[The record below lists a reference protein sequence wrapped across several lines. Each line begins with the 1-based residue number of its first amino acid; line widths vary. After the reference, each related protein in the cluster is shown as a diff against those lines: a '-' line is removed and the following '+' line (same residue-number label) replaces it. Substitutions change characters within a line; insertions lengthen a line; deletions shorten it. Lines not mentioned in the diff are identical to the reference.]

1 MNRPAEKKP
10 TDARSGLTEVQ
21 PLPTPLERS
30 QGSTKAHAQAVRR
43 ARSVRLLKM
52 LCLFVLLPTLLSG
65 AYYGLIASSQ
75 YESYAVFTVQS
86 SELRPT
92 LGVEGILAGIVSS
105 NASHD
110 TLDVR
115 DYVLSRDM
123 LARLDKERGCIA
135 HYKNQTED
143 VLSRLP
149 ASASFEEAYEYFGH
163 KVAADYDQTT
173 GHITL
178 RVRAFSGKK
187 AVDFAQSILA
197 YSEEMVN
204 KLSERERRDATA
216 HAEADVKKA
225 ELRLSRAREVIV
237 ALQQKH
243 ADFNPLQTAESA
255 MQVRTHLE
263 GELAVA
269 RAQVMQLKSFMQ
281 DDAPQV
287 RAANEKVRSLSA
299 QVSGESQR
307 LVNPTTAQ
315 GLNSSFAD
323 FEAAMVE
330 KEFSQKAYESSLASL
345 ELARASADRQH
356 RYLAVIAAPSL
367 PDSSTYPRRV
377 RSVIS
382 AFFLSFL
389 LLGVVSLLAAAARE
403 HARL

>member
-1 MNRPAEKKP
+1 MSSPAEKRP
-10 TDARSGLTEVQ
+10 TEARSTLTEVQ
-21 PLPTPLERS
+21 PLHPGER
-30 QGSTKAHAQAVRR
+30 QGSTKAHAKAVRKER
-43 ARSVRLLKM
+43 TARLIKM
-52 LCLFVLLPTLLSG
+52 LLLFVVLPTALAG
-65 AYYGLIASSQ
+65 GYYGAIASSQ
-75 YESYAVFTVQS
+75 YESFAVFTVQS

-92 LGVEGILAGIVSS
+92 LGVEGLLAGMVSS
-105 NASHD
+105 GSSHD

-115 DYVLSRDM
+115 DYILSRDM

-135 HYKNQTED
+135 HYKDGAQD
-143 VLSRLP
+143 MLSRMP
-149 ASASFEEAYEYFGH
+149 RSASFEEAYDYFGH
-163 KVAADYDQTT
+163 KVSADYDQAT

-178 RVRAFSGKK
+178 RVRAFSGQK
-187 AVDFAQSILA
+187 ALELANSILT

-204 KLSERERRDATA
+204 KLSDRERQDATV
-216 HAEADVKKA
+216 HAESDVKNA
-225 ELRLSRAREVIV
+225 EARLAKAREAMV

-255 MQVRTHLE
+255 MQVRTHME

-269 RAQVMQLKSFMQ
+269 RAQLMQLKSYMQ
-281 DDAPQV
+281 DEAPQV
-287 RAANEKVRSLSA
+287 RAAAEKVRSLSA

-307 LVNPTTAQ
+307 LVNPSAK

-330 KEFSQKAYESSLASL
+330 KEFSQKAYASALTSL
-345 ELARASADRQH
+345 ELSRASADRQH
-356 RYLAVIAAPSL
+356 RYLAVIARPSL

>member
-1 MNRPAEKKP
+1 MSSPAEKRP
-10 TDARSGLTEVQ
+10 AALSEVQ
-21 PLPTPLERS
+21 PLHPAQERP
-30 QGSTKAHAQAVRR
+30 QGSTKAHAQAVRK
-43 ARSVRLLKM
+43 ARSARLLKM
-52 LCLFVLLPTLLSG
+52 LLLFVLLPTALAG
-65 AYYGLIASSQ
+65 TYYGAIASSQ

-92 LGVEGILAGIVSS
+92 LGVEGLLAGIVSGGP
-105 NASHD
+105 SHD

-115 DYVLSRDM
+115 DYILSRDM

-135 HYKNQTED
+135 HYKD
-143 VLSRLP
+143 VSHDLLSRMP
-149 ASASFEEAYEYFGH
+149 SSYGFEEAYDYFGH
-163 KVAADYDQTT
+163 KVSADYDQAT

-178 RVRAFSGKK
+178 RVRAFSGRT
-187 AVDFAQSILA
+187 AVEMGESILA

-204 KLSERERRDATA
+204 KLSERERHDATA
-216 HAEADVKKA
+216 HAESDVKKA
-225 ELRLSRAREVIV
+225 EARLAKAREAVV

-269 RAQVMQLKSFMQ
+269 RAQLMQLKSYMQ

-287 RAANEKVRSLSA
+287 RAANEKVKSLSA
-299 QVSGESQR
+299 QVSGESRR
-307 LVNPTTAQ
+307 LVNPSSEK

-330 KEFSQKAYESSLASL
+330 KEFSQKAYESALASL
-345 ELARASADRQH
+345 ELSRANADRQH
-356 RYLAVIAAPSL
+356 RYLAVIARPSL

-377 RSVIS
+377 RSVVS